1 MHNMI
6 GITIGP
12 IVETLQLAKTPA
24 GLWYA
29 SYLFSWLSQQIC
41 QELGQRDDCSVLLPS
56 FEETDQETMK
66 GLGLYPDHIVVES
79 DQIETIQ
86 ELCET
91 CRQRLI
97 QRVLKDC
104 GSQAV
109 KDPQVK
115 SFLENYF
122 YVKVVEGADIRQINS
137 RLDGAELDRDTILR
151 CSQNYLLDIL
161 ADNGR
166 IKSTCLL
173 GADMPRIFLNQNG
186 NVRSIA
192 EICQVDNSH
201 RKYNSY
207 FAVVQS
213 DGDNMG
219 KLASGLTTAEELTAF
234 SRRCAAYL
242 GRAVKEIQSYGGM
255 VIYAGGDDL
264 LFLAPCVGQDDTLL
278 LELLQKI
285 DECCQQVFSYY
296 EHVCQDAPP
305 AVSFGVSIQYHKF
318 PLREALGRASHHL
331 FAVAKRGEK
340 NTVALHLEKHSRQ
353 GNQLVFPQIRK
364 EHFRSIQE
372 SCQLYHLSQQQP
384 DTAESSISS
393 LLGKLW
399 ECDALFAVAEQ
410 QEEPMRSKLLFNL
423 WNNKYDHTKEQQSL
437 VDAVILLHQNTPSR
451 QQLESV
457 LRYVKFL
464 EEDGSNE
471 SEL

>member
-1 MHNMI
+1 MHKMI

-29 SYLFSWLSQQIC
+29 SYLFSWFSQHIC
-41 QELGQRDDCSVLLPS
+41 QELEQMDDCSILLPS
-56 FEETDQETMK
+56 FEETDKETMK

-79 DQIETIQ
+79 GQIEAIRK
-86 ELCET
+86 LCET

-97 QRVLKDC
+97 HRVLKDC
-104 GSQAV
+104 DCQVAV
-109 KDPQVK
+109 APQVQ

-122 YVKVVEGADIRQINS
+122 YVKVVEGEDIHQINS
-137 RLDGAELDRDTILR
+137 RLDGAELDRDTVLR

-161 ADNGR
+161 ADNNR
-166 IKSTCLL
+166 IKATCLL
-173 GADMPRIFLNQNG
+173 EEDMPRVFLNWNG
-186 NVRSIA
+186 NVRSIT
-192 EICQVDNSH
+192 EICQADDSR

-219 KLASGLTTAEELTAF
+219 KLASRLTTAEELTEF
-234 SRRCAAYL
+234 SKRCASYL
-242 GRAVKEIQSYGGM
+242 GNAVKEIQSYGGM

-264 LFLAPCVGQDDTLL
+264 LFLAPCVGQDGTLL

-285 DECCQQVFSYY
+285 DECCRQVFSHY
-296 EHVCQDAPP
+296 EKLCQDAPP

-318 PLREALGRASHHL
+318 PLREALGRASHYL
-331 FAVAKRGEK
+331 FAVAKRGGK
-340 NTVALHLEKHSRQ
+340 NAVALHLEKHSRQ
-353 GNQLVFPQIRK
+353 GNQLVLPRIRQGDFHSIEQICR
-364 EHFRSIQE
+364 
-372 SCQLYHLSQQQP
+372 LYHLSQQQP
-384 DTAESSISS
+384 DTAESSITS

-399 ECDALFAVAEQ
+399 ECDTLFAVAEQ
-410 QEEPMRSKLLFNL
+410 QEKPVRSKLLFNL

-437 VDAVILLHQNTPSR
+437 VDAVILLHQEASSR

-464 EEDGSNE
+464 EEEG
-471 SEL
+471 